1 MVQHRSLET
10 PPWVNTGLPN
20 KTCADHG
27 KETFCSCTLGAVVL
41 LVLSLAWSVQG
52 VRGEEQ
58 AGFTQDCSGFAQE
71 PMLGALW
78 RAIPALE
85 REKQFALPA
94 AMVPRLSLQGRALAT
109 YEKERK
115 QQMGATLETL
125 FGMSQGAQREIVE
138 TTFYQEARAVVL
150 YPYVLATVAHAL
162 TPDVVEVRVGPH
174 GSVPT
179 VPLQITQMTVLA
191 HAAPSDTGVAAQVA
205 HINEPYDLAL
215 VQANA
220 QGGLQPLPYPAVLSY
235 GTGDLA
241 HPTGGLQAADCVA
254 AIVTAR
260 DHDTLDTGAQR
271 LVVGKVLAKVPVATN
286 SMTQTKLN
294 VNMFTT
300 DLAVQPGDS
309 GSPVLALRGGKPVLV
324 GVVSSTMYPTATFTY
339 VSRID
344 PLLALAD
351 ALRLA
356 ISQKQAQLLRPHET
370 QVSLEA
376 R

>member
-1 MVQHRSLET
+1 MVRHRSLET
-10 PPWVNTGLPN
+10 NPWKKADLPN
-20 KTCADHG
+20 KVYADHG
-27 KETFCSCTLGAVVL
+27 KEIFCSHTLGAVVL
-41 LVLSLAWSVQG
+41 LVLSLAWGVQG
-52 VRGEEQ
+52 VLGAEQ
-58 AGFTQDCSGFAQE
+58 PGFTQDCSGFARD
-71 PMLGALW
+71 PMLGALG
-78 RAIPALE
+78 RGMPTLE
-85 REKQFALPA
+85 GEKQFASPA
-94 AMVPRLSLQGRALAT
+94 AMVPRLSLQGTALAT
-109 YEKERK
+109 YEKERERRTA
-115 QQMGATLETL
+115 ATLETL
-125 FGMSQGAQREIVE
+125 FGMSQGAQREVVE

-174 GSVPT
+174 VSVPT

-191 HAAPSDTGVAAQVA
+191 HTAPRDTGVTAQVV

-215 VQANA
+215 VQASER
-220 QGGLQPLPYPAVLSY
+220 GMLQPLPYPAVLSY
-235 GTGDLA
+235 GTGEPA
-241 HPTGGLQAADCVA
+241 HPTGGLQAAACVA
-254 AIVTAR
+254 AIVTRR
-260 DHDTLDTGAQR
+260 DHGALDTDVQR

-309 GSPVLALRGGKPVLV
+309 GSPVLALREGKPVLV
-324 GVVSSTMYPTATFTY
+324 GVISSTMYPTATFTY

-356 ISQKQAQLLRPHET
+356 VSQKQAQLLRPHET

>member
-1 MVQHRSLET
+1 MVQYRSLET
-10 PPWVNTGLPN
+10 NPWVNTGLPN
-20 KTCADHG
+20 KAYTDYG
-27 KETFCSCTLGAVVL
+27 RETVCSRAIGVVAL
-41 LVLSLAWSVQG
+41 LVLSLTWGVQEVIG
-52 VRGEEQ
+52 GEQ
-58 AGFTQDCSGFAQE
+58 PGFTQDCSGFAQD

-78 RAIPALE
+78 HGMPALE
-85 REKQFALPA
+85 REKQFASPA
-94 AMVPRLSLQGRALAT
+94 AMAPRLSLQGTALAT
-109 YEKERK
+109 YEKERE
-115 QQMGATLETL
+115 QQPAATLETL

-150 YPYVLATVAHAL
+150 YPHVLATVAHAL
-162 TPDVVEVRVGPH
+162 TPDAVEVRIGPH
-174 GSVPT
+174 VSVHT

-215 VQANA
+215 VQASE
-220 QGGLQPLPYPAVLSY
+220 QGRFRPLPYPAVLSY
-235 GTGDLA
+235 GTGELA

-260 DHDTLDTGAQR
+260 DHGALDTDVQR

-309 GSPVLALRGGKPVLV
+309 GSPVLALREGKPVLV

-356 ISQKQAQLLRPHET
+356 RSQKQVQLLRPHET